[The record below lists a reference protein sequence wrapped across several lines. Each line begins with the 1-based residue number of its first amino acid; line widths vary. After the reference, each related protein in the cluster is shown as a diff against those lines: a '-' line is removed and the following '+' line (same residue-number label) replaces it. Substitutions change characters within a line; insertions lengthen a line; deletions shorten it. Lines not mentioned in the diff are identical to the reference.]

1 MRRDLEVVPR
11 SAVLESGEG
20 PFVLVSSPEARLTV
34 RPVEIGR
41 VLGDYAV
48 VLSGLRLQDRVSVR
62 SAFLLDAER
71 RLRREASLEM
81 VP

>member
-1 MRRDLEVVPR
+1 
-11 SAVLESGEG
+11 
-20 PFVLVSSPEARLTV
+20 LTV